1 MPANLTPQYLE
12 AEKRYKQAPTV
23 SEKLEALEEMLAVI
37 PKHKG
42 TEKLQADLKTRL
54 SKLKGELEHQRKSG
68 GKHDPF
74 SVMER
79 EGAGQL
85 ILLGAPN
92 TGKSS
97 LLATLTNATPE
108 IAEYPYTTRFPQPG
122 MMPFENIK
130 IQLVDMPAMTEDFW
144 EPRYSG
150 IIRNADILIILADLS
165 TSEMLD
171 QVETVFSL
179 LEKAKIKLLVNEPG
193 QPDNEN
199 PSTKKNLLIGTKS
212 DLDQGHESFKILQ
225 ELYAGHFETLAL
237 SCKTGENLPY
247 FKTRVY
253 QVLGILRVYSKP
265 PGKKADLND
274 PFILKQGSTVL
285 DAAAHIHKDFAEKL
299 KFARIWGSERFEG
312 QMVHREHVLADG
324 DIVEFHV

>member
-1 MPANLTPQYLE
+1 
-12 AEKRYKQAPTV
+12 
-23 SEKLEALEEMLAVI
+23 
-37 PKHKG
+37 
-42 TEKLQADLKTRL
+42 
-54 SKLKGELEHQRKSG
+54 
-68 GKHDPF
+68 
-74 SVMER
+74 
-79 EGAGQL
+79 
-85 ILLGAPN
+85 
-92 TGKSS
+92 
-97 LLATLTNATPE
+97 
-108 IAEYPYTTRFPQPG
+108 
-122 MMPFENIK
+122 
-130 IQLVDMPAMTEDFW
+130 MPAMTEEFW

-179 LEKAKIKLLVNEPG
+179 LEKAKIKLRVNEPG
-193 QPDNEN
+193 QPDYEN

-212 DLDQGHESFKILQ
+212 DLDQGQESFKILQ
-225 ELYAGHFETLAL
+225 ELYAGRFETLAL
-237 SCKTGENLPY
+237 SCKTGENLSY
-247 FKTRVY
+247 FKARVY
-253 QVLGILRVYSKP
+253 QLLGILRVYSKP

>member
-12 AEKRYKQAPTV
+12 AEKRYKQATTTA
-23 SEKLEALEEMLAVI
+23 EKLEALEEMLAVI

-85 ILLGAPN
+85 VLLGAPN

-97 LLATLTNATPE
+97 LLAALTNATPE
-108 IAEYPYTTRFPQPG
+108 VAEYPYTTRIPQPG

-130 IQLVDMPAMTEDFW
+130 IQLVDMPAMTEEFW

-150 IIRNADILIILADLS
+150 IIRNADILTILADLS

-193 QPDNEN
+193 HPDYDN
-199 PSTKKNLLIGTKS
+199 PSAKKNLLLGTKS
-212 DLDQGHESFKILQ
+212 DLDQGQESVNILQ
-225 ELYAGHFETLAL
+225 ELYGSRFLTFAV

-253 QVLGILRVYSKP
+253 QLLGILRVYSKP
-265 PGKKADLND
+265 PGKRADLND